1 MGFRSGAY
9 SKIWS
14 IEKGKGNYYVADM
27 STSKKMKDRNGNEIQ
42 ENGKT
47 KYETDWSNKF
57 VRLVGTAAKQ
67 AESLKSGDSVKIES
81 CEVTSK
87 YDKEKGK
94 EFVNYVIFAFDNSQN
109 NSSNSAP
116 TGDSGFINIPDGVED
131 EGLPFN

>member
-9 SKIWS
+9 AKIWS

-27 STSKKMKDRNGNEIQ
+27 STSKKAKDRDGNEIQ

-67 AESLKSGDSVKIES
+67 AETLNNGDSVKIES
-81 CEVTSK
+81 CDVTSK
-87 YDKEKGK
+87 WSKEQNK

-109 NSSNSAP
+109 NTAKPNLDV
-116 TGDSGFINIPDGVED
+116 GNGFMNIPDGVED